1 MIKTRVPNGDVES
14 ISVKISKAF
23 GISNLAEAIDK
34 HELLD
39 ESALPMEEEMLDL
52 TEGKETSW
60 LGTFDVVSNISRSKQ
75 RTFHV

>member
-34 HELLD
+34 HELID
-39 ESALPMEEEMLDL
+39 ESALPMEDEMLDL
-52 TEGKETSW
+52 TEGEETPG
-60 LGTFDVVSNISRSKQ
+60 LISIEYFKGQ
-75 RTFHV
+75 TTNFLCLN